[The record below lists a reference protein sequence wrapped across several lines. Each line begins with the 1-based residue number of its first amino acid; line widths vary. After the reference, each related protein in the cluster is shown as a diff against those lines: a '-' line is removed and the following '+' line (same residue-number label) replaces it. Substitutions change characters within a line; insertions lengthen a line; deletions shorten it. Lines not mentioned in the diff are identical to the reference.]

1 AKNSRF
7 VAVVVVIL
15 TLINRTDKRVA
26 QYLLRPFLYSADYDS
41 TMLIAVKWRENA
53 HRRAI
58 FTFFNGLDAAKLRT
72 VIVITLKRLF
82 AI

>member
-1 AKNSRF
+1 M
-7 VAVVVVIL
+7 AVVVVIL

-58 FTFFNGLDAAKLRT
+58 FTFF
-72 VIVITLKRLF
+72 
-82 AI
+82 

>member
-1 AKNSRF
+1 M
-7 VAVVVVIL
+7 AVVVVIL
-15 TLINRTDKRVA
+15 TLINRTDKRAA
-26 QYLLRPFLYSADYDS
+26 QYLLRPFLYSTDYDS

-58 FTFFNGLDAAKLRT
+58 FTFNDLDAAKLRT